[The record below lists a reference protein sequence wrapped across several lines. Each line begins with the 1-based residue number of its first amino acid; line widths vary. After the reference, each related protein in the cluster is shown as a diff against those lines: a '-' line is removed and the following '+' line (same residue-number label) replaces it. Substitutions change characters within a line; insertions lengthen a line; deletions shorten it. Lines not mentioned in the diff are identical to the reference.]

1 MKLNLRK
8 LLVILLII
16 LTLNNFLLSPS
27 YAVDPPD
34 VNSKPAWVEILEGF
48 LGSIIGLLTLPIRAL
63 AVGAALGINALAAA
77 VAYVDGTTADSTQS
91 NVDIR
96 LGNVNVITP
105 FDIFFNKIKILDVN
119 FFDIGTDNTL
129 TNQIRTSIAVWYY
142 VLRNIA
148 VAILL
153 VILIYVGIRM
163 AISTVATD
171 KAMYKKMLFDW
182 VASLALVFI
191 IQYIIIFTVNVNQ
204 SIIKAI
210 EFGVDSEKISNTY
223 GTILS
228 LALALDLDSFAA
240 TVIFCMLVWQTFGL
254 IISYFNRMLKLA
266 FLVIISPLI
275 TLTYSIDKMGDG
287 KAQALG
293 AWLKEFIYTILIQP
307 FHCII
312 YMCFVDIAFN
322 LLITN
327 TTGDPSSNTL
337 GVSVVAILCVHFVK
351 EAEKLIRKIFAFKDD
366 NSSTSMTAGLAMAGL
381 ALNQSKNIG
390 KGARNMINGARYTKG
405 AISSAFTGA
414 KVGALA
420 IGSKIANPEKS
431 YAEHKSDVRTNIN
444 NKKAEKMSNKKY
456 YKNVTVASIEK
467 EKQRIM
473 QSAPGISEAEAESIA
488 KLNVAK
494 RARNENGAVRKHI
507 TKARGKINKL
517 KEVASHNTSLKVAG
531 SLAKLTLSSSMGLMV
546 GSGVYGT
553 NGNFATALTAGT
565 AMFSGTQAFQKTAG
579 TLEART
585 IDNLRGLGVKD
596 QMGAVAELDNLLNNS
611 NLYDGKSDES
621 VEKAKELLDRVGK
634 ALEAAG
640 IDSKYKTHIKNTIEN
655 GIRANPA
662 QASRIVQE
670 ALDGLKY
677 QGKSDAFNGKSSNVS
692 LVGVSNDS
700 SRTPLSRVN
709 GGELLNATQDLAD
722 FINRKEIY
730 QQIQTAGNF
739 NIDADTFVGD
749 VASKFDDIGVDYS
762 DEVVDT
768 GLEEVSTATEFTDNR
783 SKVDEETRGLSN
795 GQLEELDMEFER
807 RKEEYR
813 RQAANPDLTIDEQAA
828 VTETIR
834 NLEREQTDI
843 IARALADSDR
853 DLTTISGKLVEK
865 YEEKLELA
873 IKQVEEEIKQ
883 QQMELD
889 SLQNRYNIGNN
900 DHRLRERGIK
910 SKMRVANESMDLLVA
925 RSNRLKET
933 QNNLFKK

>member
-1 MKLNLRK
+1 
-8 LLVILLII
+8 
-16 LTLNNFLLSPS
+16 
-27 YAVDPPD
+27 
-34 VNSKPAWVEILEGF
+34 
-48 LGSIIGLLTLPIRAL
+48 
-63 AVGAALGINALAAA
+63 
-77 VAYVDGTTADSTQS
+77 
-91 NVDIR
+91 
-96 LGNVNVITP
+96 
-105 FDIFFNKIKILDVN
+105 
-119 FFDIGTDNTL
+119 
-129 TNQIRTSIAVWYY
+129 
-142 VLRNIA
+142 
-148 VAILL
+148 
-153 VILIYVGIRM
+153 
-163 AISTVATD
+163 
-171 KAMYKKMLFDW
+171 
-182 VASLALVFI
+182 
-191 IQYIIIFTVNVNQ
+191 
-204 SIIKAI
+204 
-210 EFGVDSEKISNTY
+210 
-223 GTILS
+223 
-228 LALALDLDSFAA
+228 
-240 TVIFCMLVWQTFGL
+240 
-254 IISYFNRMLKLA
+254 
-266 FLVIISPLI
+266 
-275 TLTYSIDKMGDG
+275 
-287 KAQALG
+287 
-293 AWLKEFIYTILIQP
+293 
-307 FHCII
+307 
-312 YMCFVDIAFN
+312 
-322 LLITN
+322 
-327 TTGDPSSNTL
+327 
-337 GVSVVAILCVHFVK
+337 
-351 EAEKLIRKIFAFKDD
+351 
-366 NSSTSMTAGLAMAGL
+366 
-381 ALNQSKNIG
+381 
-390 KGARNMINGARYTKG
+390 
-405 AISSAFTGA
+405 
-414 KVGALA
+414 
-420 IGSKIANPEKS
+420 
-431 YAEHKSDVRTNIN
+431 
-444 NKKAEKMSNKKY
+444 
-456 YKNVTVASIEK
+456 
-467 EKQRIM
+467 
-473 QSAPGISEAEAESIA
+473 
-488 KLNVAK
+488 
-494 RARNENGAVRKHI
+494 
-507 TKARGKINKL
+507 
-517 KEVASHNTSLKVAG
+517 
-531 SLAKLTLSSSMGLMV
+531 MV

-889 SLQNRYNIGNN
+889 SLQNRYNMGNN